1 MSSKTR
7 LIIAMVFCVFG
18 LFGEQLFEQLKNI
31 YIPTPNVVVP
41 DEKIDEPSLEYKT
54 LVQDIVDV
62 EIDKADAS
70 LMKQFFLELASVV
83 ENDSQFIKTTG
94 QFRTF
99 NIASGGLNFNNKLK
113 NKYPNLGEYI
123 DEAIIASIG
132 KEDVSM
138 DSGKRQDLVDCLNA
152 VAWGVDK

>member
-1 MSSKTR
+1 MGSKTR
-7 LIIAMVFCVFG
+7 LFIAMVLCVVG
-18 LFGEQLFEQLKNI
+18 LFGEPIFEKLKNI
-31 YIPTPNVVVP
+31 DIPTPNVVP
-41 DEKIDEPSLEYKT
+41 DEGVDEPSLEYKT

-62 EIDKADAS
+62 DIDRADAS
-70 LMKQFFLELASVV
+70 LMKQFFLELASVI

-99 NIASGGLNFNNKLK
+99 NITAGGLNFNNKLK
-113 NKYPNLGEYI
+113 SKYPNLGEYI

-138 DSGKRQDLVDCLNA
+138 DSRKRQDLVDCLNA
-152 VAWGVDK
+152 VAWGVSK

>member
-7 LIIAMVFCVFG
+7 LFIAMVLCIVG
-18 LFGEQLFEQLKNI
+18 LFGEPIFEKLKNI
-31 YIPTPNVVVP
+31 DIPTPNVVVP
-41 DEKIDEPSLEYKT
+41 DESVDEPSLEYKT

-62 EIDKADAS
+62 DIDRADAS
-70 LMKQFFLELASVV
+70 LMKQFFLELASVI

-99 NIASGGLNFNNKLK
+99 NITAGGLNFNNKLK
-113 NKYPNLGEYI
+113 NKYPTLGEHI

-138 DSGKRQDLVDCLNA
+138 DSRKRQNLVDCLKA
-152 VAWGVDK
+152 VAWGVAK